1 LANNHG
7 SDIIDKVVSMLIE
20 PILPYPAGVCRVM
33 PDHVPSEE
41 LLESS
46 HSFPGVYQ
54 IKVIGI
60 ASNEFER
67 RVVAVVVDALAV
79 ASDLDYSVR
88 TTPGGRHMSLT
99 LEVNVQS
106 AEQVRSIYARIR
118 ELEGVTLLF

>member
-1 LANNHG
+1 M
-7 SDIIDKVVSMLIE
+7 SDH
-20 PILPYPAGVCRVM
+20 R
-33 PDHVPSEE
+33 PSEE

-67 RVVAVVVDALAV
+67 RVVTTVVDTLGN

-88 TTPGGRHMSLT
+88 STPGGRHVSLT
-99 LEVNVQS
+99 LDVNVQT
-106 AEQVRSIYARIR
+106 AEQVRTLYDLLRA
-118 ELEGVTLLF
+118 LEGVTLLF